1 MFNAPSSLDILP
13 ISLNIKRERIF
24 LQFLFFHAILFPI
37 PLILPSPLL
46 NLIFFPNRLDKLL
59 PLKSLDLHDLVLVY
73 HPGGGQHGPGTVVHK
88 QGGAP
93 QDAGERRAV

>member
-1 MFNAPSSLDILP
+1 MIQVQVPLP
-13 ISLNIKRERIF
+13 PGGNRE
-24 LQFLFFHAILFPI
+24 LY
-37 PLILPSPLL
+37 SPLKTL
-46 NLIFFPNRLDKLL
+46 TLY
-59 PLKSLDLHDLVLVY
+59 DLVLVY